1 MCLLIGTFQ
10 LAQFHFHWGNDN
22 GGKGSEHTYHGR
34 QYDAELHF
42 VHYNT
47 ECGYDLTSAL
57 TNCPD
62 HKAAAVLGVFIE
74 GEGSDNHAWD
84 ELIYGLKKITTENTK
99 VEIHPFDMSKL
110 MPHDLNEFY
119 RYDGGLTT
127 PDCDE
132 VVTWTVFKVNKL
144 VLSGAFTL
152 VDTFYGLIPGMRQ
165 DFKEA
170 IETFL

>member
-1 MCLLIGTFQ
+1 MFLQIGTFQ

-22 GGKGSEHTYHGR
+22 GGKGSEHTYHGK

-57 TNCPD
+57 TNCPN
-62 HKAAAVLGVFIE
+62 HKAAAVLGVFIDAD
-74 GEGSDNHAWD
+74 GGDNHAWD
-84 ELIYGLKKITTENTK
+84 ELIYGLKKIQTENTK

-127 PDCDE
+127 PNCDE

-144 VLSGAFTL
+144 VSLEGC
-152 VDTFYGLIPGMRQ
+152 FY
-165 DFKEA
+165 
-170 IETFL
+170 TS